1 MNFRKFL
8 VPIGIVVL
16 VFASY
21 RAYSWQGIFAV
32 AGGLMMWALL
42 HYTRFMNV
50 MTKAARQPM
59 GYVGSAVMLNAKLKP
74 GVNLLHVTAMTRS
87 LGELRSKEGEQPEFY
102 RWKDGTESHVTC
114 EFVHGKLVR
123 WELVR
128 PVAAPAPPVVDASSA
143 PAPSES

>member
-1 MNFRKFL
+1 MNLRKFL
-8 VPIGIVVL
+8 VPIGIVIL

-21 RAYSWQGIFAV
+21 RAYGWQGLFAV

-87 LGELRSKEGEQPEFY
+87 LGELQSKEGEQPELY
-102 RWKDGTESHVTC
+102 RWKDGTDSYVTC
-114 EFVHGKLVR
+114 EFVQGKLVR

-128 PVAAPAPPVVDASSA
+128 PTAAAVSADASSA
-143 PAPSES
+143 PAASES

>member
-1 MNFRKFL
+1 MNLRKFL
-8 VPIGIVVL
+8 VPIGIAIL

-21 RAYSWQGIFAV
+21 RAYGWQGLFAV

-50 MTKAARQPM
+50 MTKAARQPI

-87 LGELRSKEGEQPEFY
+87 LGELQSKEGEQPELY
-102 RWKDGTESHVTC
+102 RWKDGTNSHVTC

-128 PVAAPAPPVVDASSA
+128 PVAAPAVPEASAA
-143 PAPSES
+143 PMPGES